1 MRANPQRMAWA
12 TVWGGFVVFCLLC
25 IGIIVFTRWL
35 LFESPT
41 ELNATLHV
49 GSGTV
54 GLAKLSQADEK
65 VVRSQAQVGT
75 QDMLTTDNLSQGYLS
90 FDDPYSGDTLATV
103 MLRSDSVMSMQKAT
117 RPRFSL
123 SENPYSIWLAGVNG
137 RLEVSVSS
145 SLKREIRLDI
155 EGPMGKVRIGESGR
169 YLIDSTPTSF
179 QISALSGSAT
189 LLTRNGSRTQH
200 IAASFQGK
208 LDASGTFQVEPGPV
222 ELLPN
227 STFERVGPTP
237 GELNPN
243 GTVDQIDTADWP
255 IEWSCYT
262 LSDAPTDPEGEF
274 RFTTSG
280 GSPVIHITR
289 PHEPE
294 PSHGQTGCIQYL
306 AGPDGLNVLKYN
318 SLRLRAT
325 MQVNY
330 QQLSACGDKGSEC
343 PVMLH
348 MTYWDINSNWR
359 EWYHGFYAEFTPNLG
374 STRCDSCLE
383 EHVRINKGGW
393 YVYESGNLLTDLPQ
407 DIRPG
412 SIISV
417 EFYVSGHG
425 YDVMLNEVSLL
436 ASGPAVLNPTT
447 GAQ

>member
-1 MRANPQRMAWA
+1 MGSNPQRWAWA
-12 TVWGGFVVFCLLC
+12 TVLGGFVIFCLLC
-25 IGIIVFTRWL
+25 IGIIVFAQWL
-35 LFESPT
+35 IFKSPT

-54 GLAKLSQADEK
+54 GLAEPNQSDEK
-65 VVRSQAQVGT
+65 VVRTQAQVGT
-75 QDMLTTDNLSQGYLS
+75 RDILTTDNLSQGYLS
-90 FDDPYSGDTLATV
+90 FDDPYSSDTLATV
-103 MLRSDSVMSMQKAT
+103 MLRSDSVMSLENAS

-123 SENPYSIWLAGVNG
+123 SDNPYSIHLIGVNG
-137 RLEVSVSS
+137 RLEVSVSC

-155 EGPMGKVRIGESGR
+155 EGPVGRVRIGECGR
-169 YLIDSTPTSF
+169 YLIDSTPTSL

-200 IAASFQGK
+200 IAASFQGA
-208 LDASGTFQVEPGPV
+208 LDASGAIQVDPGPV

-237 GELNPN
+237 GDLNPN
-243 GTVDQIDTADWP
+243 STAAQNDTDDWP
-255 IEWSCYT
+255 VEWSCYT
-262 LSDAPTDPEGEF
+262 FSDNPTDPEGRF
-274 RFTTSG
+274 VFTTYG
-280 GSPVIHITR
+280 GRRVIRITR
-289 PHEPE
+289 VHDPE

-318 SLRLRAT
+318 SLRLRVT

-330 QQLSACGDKGSEC
+330 QQLSACGDRGSEC

-348 MTYWDINSNWR
+348 MTYWDINGNPR
-359 EWYHGFYAEFTPNLG
+359 EWFHGFYAEYIPNLG

-383 EHVRINKGGW
+383 EHERINKGGW

-407 DIRPG
+407 DLRPG